1 MTSDKFGSGVEAFH
15 GGVLQGLVDSPAKTL
30 HRDVSYT
37 FALHQHPY
45 VGKLVDALIAGSV
58 AGLQAADTEYVR
70 KADGTPVQLSDDRGP
85 LPVLFEEI
93 FNSKQYAPT
102 SVVKKLWP
110 VKDIDFTSAGAYA
123 VYNWELF
130 YHVPITVA
138 IHLSRNQRF
147 EEAQRWFH
155 YVFDP
160 TDASAG
166 PTPQRFWKVRAFHQS
181 PVELIEQI
189 LVNLSTGTD
198 EKLRERTIQCIIAWK
213 DKPFRPHL
221 VARYRP
227 TAYMFKAVTAYL
239 DNLIAWGDSLFR
251 EDTGES
257 INEAM
262 QLYVLAA
269 NILGPRPQEVPRK
282 GWQRPQTY
290 ASLRNE
296 LDALGNLM
304 TEIEVDVPNDVPPH
318 SGDVGDDSALATI
331 RSIGS
336 TLYFCVPRND
346 RLLGYWD
353 TVADRLF
360 KIRNSLNIQGVF
372 RQLPLFEPPI
382 DPALL
387 ARAAAAGLDVGAIVS
402 GLNQPLPLVRFA
414 LLIGKA
420 TEICQQV
427 TMLGN
432 QLLGA
437 IEKEDGEALA
447 ILRARHERV
456 ALSLAEVV
464 RYEQWQQAIKSREGV
479 EKSFA
484 AAVQRYTYY
493 ERMLGKKDN
502 EISVPELDELDADVL
517 AAMSPSFSV
526 EEPVITP
533 RPIDIDIASDLGASG
548 GKLMSSF
555 EADELDSLSTAQTF
569 SDVAGASEAVAA
581 ALGIIPQMEAS
592 AKPMGVGGAIK
603 FGGHHLANVAR
614 ATAAVTRALAARNS
628 YEASLSAKI
637 GAYARREQEWAF
649 SSNAAAAEITQT
661 YKQWRAAQITEA
673 ITEREWHNHQQQI
686 RQAEE
691 IERFLTDEKAGKT
704 TTKALYTWLRRE
716 VRALYGQTFQFALDV
731 ARKAER
737 ALQHELGDSNL
748 TFLQFGYLSG
758 RQALLA
764 GEKLQ
769 LDLKRMEMAYHE
781 LNQRE
786 YELTRHV
793 SLRQVD
799 PIALLTLRATGSCTV
814 VLPEELFDLD
824 CPGHYFRRIKS
835 VALSIPC
842 VVGPYAS
849 VNCTLTMLKSSL
861 RRSPAL
867 SDNEDAYARDGE
879 DTERFSDSFG
889 RVQSIVT
896 SSATDDSG
904 MFEANLR
911 DERYLPFEGAG
922 AVSEWRLELP
932 AAVKQFDHNTI
943 ADVIMHVRYT
953 AREGGV
959 PLRTAAQSHLAAR
972 IAAGSTVGSV
982 RLLSVRHDFPT
993 EWARFAA
1000 ATPSPAGVVPLT
1012 VPLREE
1018 HYPYWAKG
1026 GSIALKRIEL
1036 FATKGDEVGVSI
1048 FSDATATTE
1057 LVALS
1062 VDPSSGGALYGELPK
1077 PPPAP
1082 QTLPDTTGS
1091 FTWYLNDNTIG
1102 DLWLAL
1108 TWGASA

>member
-1 MTSDKFGSGVEAFH
+1 MTSDKGAPAIEAFH
-15 GGVLQGLVDSPAKTL
+15 GGEFAYVDKLKPKTL

-45 VGKLVDALIAGSV
+45 VGKLVDAFIEGSI
-58 AGLQAADTEYVR
+58 AGLQAADTDYVT
-70 KADGTPVQLSDDRGP
+70 KADGTPVQLSDGRGP
-85 LPVLFEEI
+85 RPVLFEEI
-93 FNSKQYAPT
+93 FSSSQYAPT
-102 SVVKKLWP
+102 TAVQKLWP
-110 VKDIDFTSAGAYA
+110 VKDIDFTSSGAYA

-130 YHVPITVA
+130 YHIPMTVA

-160 TDASAG
+160 TDSSTG

-189 LVNLSTGTD
+189 LVNLSTGAD
-198 EKLRERTIQCIIAWK
+198 EKLRERTIQCIMAWK

-221 VARYRP
+221 IARYRP

-251 EDTGES
+251 EDTGEA

-290 ASLRNE
+290 ASLRSE
-296 LDALGNLM
+296 LDELSNLM
-304 TEIEVDVPNDVPPH
+304 TEIEVDVPYDVPPH
-318 SGDVGDDSALATI
+318 SGEVGDDLALATI

-346 RLLGYWD
+346 RLLSYWD

-387 ARAAAAGLDVGAIVS
+387 ARAAAAGLDVGAIVA
-402 GLNQPLPLVRFA
+402 GLNQPLPLVRFG

-420 TEICQQV
+420 TEICQHV
-427 TMLGN
+427 AALGN
-432 QLLGA
+432 QLLSA
-437 IEKEDGEALA
+437 IEKEDAEALA
-447 ILRARHERV
+447 VLRARHEKV
-456 ALSLAEVV
+456 VLGLAEVV
-464 RYEQWQQAIKSREGV
+464 RYQQWQQAIKSREGV

-502 EISVPELDELDADVL
+502 EISVPEMDELDADAL
-517 AAMSPSFSV
+517 AAMSSSFTID
-526 EEPVITP
+526 EPVITP
-533 RPIDIDIASDLGASG
+533 RDIKIDIAGDLGASG

-614 ATAAVTRALAARNS
+614 ATAAVTRALASRNS

-637 GAYARREQEWAF
+637 GAYARREQEWAL
-649 SSNAAAAEITQT
+649 SSNAAAAEITQI

-673 ITEREWHNHQQQI
+673 ISEREWRNHQQQI
-686 RQAEE
+686 RHAEE

-704 TTKALYTWLRRE
+704 TTKAIYTWLRRE
-716 VRALYGQTFQFALDV
+716 VRALYGQTFQFAIDV

-737 ALQHELGDSNL
+737 ALQHELGDPDL

-781 LNQRE
+781 LHQRE

-799 PIALLTLRATGSCTV
+799 PVALLTLRATGSCTV
-814 VLPEELFDLD
+814 ALTEELFDLD

-849 VNCTLTMLKSSL
+849 VSCTLTLQKSSI
-861 RRSPAL
+861 RKSPAL
-867 SDNEDAYARDGE
+867 NDNEDSYARDGE

-896 SSATDDSG
+896 SSGSNDSG
-904 MFEANLR
+904 MFETNLR
-911 DERYLPFEGAG
+911 DERYLPFEGTG

-932 AAVKQFDHNTI
+932 TAVKQFDHNTI
-943 ADVIMHVRYT
+943 ADVVLHVRYT

-959 PLRTAAQSHLAAR
+959 PLRTSAQSHLANR
-972 IAAGSTVGSV
+972 IAAGGTVGSV

-993 EWARFAA
+993 EWARFTAA
-1000 ATPSPAGVVPLT
+1000 VPSGEGVVPLT
-1012 VPLREE
+1012 VPLRQE
-1018 HYPYWAKG
+1018 HYPYWAKDTP
-1026 GSIALKRIEL
+1026 IALKRIEL
-1036 FATKGDEVGVSI
+1036 FAAKGNEDMVSI
-1048 FSDATATTE
+1048 FADAAATSELTE
-1057 LVALS
+1057 LS
-1062 VDPSSGGALYGELPK
+1062 VDQSLEGALYGQLPK

-1082 QTLPDTTGS
+1082 QQLPAATGS

-1102 DLWLAL
+1102 DLWLAV
-1108 TWGASA
+1108 TWGTSE